1 MTENFPATTELF
13 KKLED
18 KSGFTQPHEGSF
30 AFPIFKTIHLDAISI
45 KNRFNNPLI
54 NDLTLHIDKNSRIGF
69 AGLHKEQ
76 RTALGLLLSC
86 ALTPDMGE
94 IRFDNINARS
104 LNINLIPKEITFVP
118 ELFQIMPDSF
128 QNIICNY
135 SQNPD
140 WPRMLEAAKSTN
152 IHAAIL
158 TQPDSYNFFY
168 DPENN
173 SIDSVFQFLLGIT
186 RSVYLDSKTLILE
199 EPHNLDPTQNQDII
213 NAVYEKT
220 LGGKTIV
227 FLQGSEAT
235 LSICDKIYFFQN
247 KRVIASG
254 THKTLSQ
261 DYPGYH
267 LINNL

>member
-1 MTENFPATTELF
+1 
-13 KKLED
+13 
-18 KSGFTQPHEGSF
+18 
-30 AFPIFKTIHLDAISI
+30 
-45 KNRFNNPLI
+45 
-54 NDLTLHIDKNSRIGF
+54 
-69 AGLHKEQ
+69 
-76 RTALGLLLSC
+76 
-86 ALTPDMGE
+86 MGE

-118 ELFQIMPDSF
+118 ELFQIMPETF

-135 SQNPD
+135 SLNPD
-140 WPRMLEAAKSTN
+140 WPRMLEAAKITN
-152 IHAAIL
+152 IHADIL

-168 DPENN
+168 DPEKNA
-173 SIDSVFQFLLGIT
+173 IDSVFQFLLGIT
-186 RSVYLDSKTLILE
+186 RAVYLDAKTLILE

-213 NAVYEKT
+213 TAVYEKA
-220 LGGKTIV
+220 LGGKTII

-235 LSICDKIYFFQN
+235 LSICDKVYFFQN